1 MLMAVVPLPISELTM
16 TQKIKVVAWLSRVLV
31 LGVAIASPQIAEASG
46 EIRVTQ
52 SSGNVVAELSYN
64 GEVLGA
70 ELSQFANFRLRI
82 ARAGQTLIDQDL
94 VTARSTY
101 GNPSNLQSSGN
112 RPFPESLKVVDL
124 NQDGELEILFDFGN
138 RPGGCCTYTQIYR
151 YDPEQQTYSY
161 TEHFWGYA
169 GYRLRDLNEDGTP
182 EFLTND
188 NLFAYPFGFPSVEMV
203 EQLQESSYAPS
214 VLPLRVLQYQDG
226 RMADVTR
233 QHPREVG
240 SHAYILWS
248 HYWQRQSNGDASVRT
263 DPTMRSVW
271 AAYLANKH
279 LLGQAREGWQMVE
292 QAYQGSD
299 RQQFF
304 NNLRT
309 LLQQNGYVQES

>member
-1 MLMAVVPLPISELTM
+1 MAVVPLPLVGLTM

-31 LGVAIASPQIAEASG
+31 VGMAIASPQVAKASG

-70 ELSQFANFRLRI
+70 EPSQFANFRLRI

-94 VTARSTY
+94 ATARSTY
-101 GNPSNLQSSGN
+101 GNPTNLQSAGN

-169 GYRLRDLNEDGTP
+169 GYRLRDLDEDGTP

-188 NLFAYPFGFPSVEMV
+188 NLFAYPFGFPSVEWWNSFRRAAMHP
-203 EQLQESSYAPS
+203 AFCHC
-214 VLPLRVLQYQDG
+214 G
-226 RMADVTR
+226 CCNTRMA
-233 QHPREVG
+233 
-240 SHAYILWS
+240 
-248 HYWQRQSNGDASVRT
+248 
-263 DPTMRSVW
+263 
-271 AAYLANKH
+271 
-279 LLGQAREGWQMVE
+279 
-292 QAYQGSD
+292 
-299 RQQFF
+299 
-304 NNLRT
+304 
-309 LLQQNGYVQES
+309 